1 MSKLLDFYNKY
12 IAGLN
17 KYWLVTILF
26 LAFTFLIGDSNIYNR
41 YKYEEKIR
49 SLENEIGKY
58 RKEIE
63 TNRKKIEELQTDK
76 IGLEQF
82 AREEYL
88 MKKPDEDI
96 FIVEEE

>member
-1 MSKLLDFYNKY
+1 MSKLLNFYNKY

-17 KYWLVTILF
+17 KYWIVTILF
-26 LAFTFLIGDSNIYNR
+26 LAFTFMIGDSNIYNR
-41 YKYEEKIR
+41 YKYDEKIR
-49 SLENEIGKY
+49 SLENEIEKY

-63 TNRKKIEELQTDK
+63 GNRKKIKELQTDK
-76 IGLEQF
+76 VGLEQF
-82 AREEYL
+82 AREEYF